1 MRLSLAIAACLLAGC
16 KTLPPPVEVVTVTV
30 KELVPV
36 PEELA
41 RPCDPVPKR
50 GNTYGEMKRVVNARA
65 ASLAECSGRMDK
77 IRALGKP

>member
-1 MRLSLAIAACLLAGC
+1 MKASLAIAMIMLAGC

-41 RPCDPVPKR
+41 RPCDPVPRK
-50 GNTYGEMKRVVNARA
+50 GNSYGEMKRVVNARA
-65 ASLAECSGRMDK
+65 ASLAECSARMEK
-77 IRALGKP
+77 IRKLGEP

>member
-1 MRLSLAIAACLLAGC
+1 MTASLAIAMIMLAGC

-41 RPCDPVPKR
+41 RPCDPVPRK
-50 GNTYGEMKRVVNARA
+50 GNSYGEMKRVVNARA
-65 ASLAECSGRMDK
+65 ASLAECSARMEK
-77 IRALGKP
+77 IRKLGKP